1 MVYERK
7 KAHKLKDDNEAQ
19 PITLIMRQYYGNE
32 NYIKR
37 QNKARDRYFDD
48 EEFKAYKKRN
58 ALLSYYRRKEARLEA
73 ERLEAEAQTA

>member
-1 MVYERK
+1 MVYERQK
-7 KAHKLKDDNEAQ
+7 NHKLKDDDSAA

-37 QNKARDRYFDD
+37 QNKARDRYFED

-58 ALLSYYRRKEARLEA
+58 ALLSYYRRKAERLEA
-73 ERLEAEAQTA
+73 ERLEAEVQTA